1 MRMGAGARVH
11 PVAVV
16 RAAAQVLWMGGA
28 RLGPIQRGG
37 RGMTRSRVISWPQH
51 GHWGLAGSS
60 GGGRGLGAEDLV
72 QAGELLLR
80 RRTQEPIVPYA
91 HESFGQHVHR

>member
-51 GHWGLAGSS
+51 GHLGLAGSS
-60 GGGRGLGAEDLV
+60 GGGLAAGWVPRIWCRRANFCFAAGL
-72 QAGELLLR
+72 R
-80 RRTQEPIVPYA
+80 NP
-91 HESFGQHVHR
+91 